1 MKRFYLYITI
11 LATVLMLTGCGT
23 TGIIYT
29 HVTTPLDTNMSL
41 TPSGV
46 SEDEGSIR
54 HLSLGYLHFMWDS
67 NAIGDIAKE
76 HGIETVYYADLEEL
90 SVLGIWNEYT
100 IHIYGK

>member
-1 MKRFYLYITI
+1 
-11 LATVLMLTGCGT
+11 
-23 TGIIYT
+23 
-29 HVTTPLDTNMSL
+29 MSL

-54 HLSLGYLHFMWDS
+54 HLVLWPLGLWYLHFMWDS

-90 SVLGIWNEYT
+90 SVLGIWHEYT